1 MQKAMN
7 YMRGSVRLEATG
19 PYPER
24 FFNICSARG
33 IRFWKVERVDET
45 TVRLTVART
54 QAKQALGLGARC
66 LCEVRQI
73 GEEGAPSFLAQFR
86 TRYGMLA
93 GLVLSLAAVLVL
105 SKFVLV
111 IDITGN
117 ATVPDGVILAEL
129 REIGLAP
136 GAYGPA
142 VDERSISNRALL
154 DLEEL
159 SFLSVNLHGV
169 RAEVVVREAEPT
181 PEVEPTGV
189 AADLTAGK
197 AGRVLQ
203 VYPLAGEPTVQTG
216 DQVEA
221 GDTLI
226 SGTVH
231 VVAGTDPGVVV
242 STYPVVA
249 KGRVWAEV
257 EESFSASTPL
267 TCVGKEY
274 TGRTAVRHEVV
285 VLGKVFKISPKAFQ
299 PFAYYDKIEETRSLT
314 LRGGVTL
321 PLSLVTC
328 RCREYQPAGL
338 SLDRDSAER
347 YLRSLL
353 ENRLS
358 DAVGEGGEVLDAVW
372 QVEERD
378 GVLTV
383 RVDARCREQI
393 AESGTKE

>member
-1 MQKAMN
+1 M
-7 YMRGSVRLEATG
+7 
-19 PYPER
+19 
-24 FFNICSARG
+24 
-33 IRFWKVERVDET
+33 
-45 TVRLTVART
+45 
-54 QAKQALGLGARC
+54 
-66 LCEVRQI
+66 
-73 GEEGAPSFLAQFR
+73 
-86 TRYGMLA
+86 
-93 GLVLSLAAVLVL
+93 
-105 SKFVLV
+105 
-111 IDITGN
+111 
-117 ATVPDGVILAEL
+117 ILAEL

-136 GAYGPA
+136 GVYGPA

-154 DLEEL
+154 DLKGL

-169 RAEVVVREAEPT
+169 RAEVVVREADPA

-189 AADLTAGK
+189 AVDLTAGK

-203 VYPLAGEPTVQTG
+203 VYPLAGEPTVQIG
-216 DQVEA
+216 DEVEA

-231 VVAGTDPGVVV
+231 VVAGTDPSVVV

-249 KGRVWAEV
+249 KGRIWAEV

-267 TCVGKEY
+267 ACVGKEY
-274 TGRTAVRHEVV
+274 TGRTATRYEVV

-299 PFAYYDKIEETRSLT
+299 PFAYYDKIEETRPLT

-321 PLSLVTC
+321 PLSLVIC

-338 SLDRDSAER
+338 PLDRDSAER

-353 ENRLS
+353 ENRLG
-358 DAVGEGGEVLDAVW
+358 DAVGEGGEVLDAAW

-393 AESGTKE
+393 AGSGTKE